1 MVLGI
6 RTYYFPIH
14 VPCSSREEK
23 ENLPNPKCTLIK
35 KCPLPRVHEGL
46 ASRYKEV
53 RGSAVRM
60 GRR

>member
-6 RTYYFPIH
+6 RTYFPIH
-14 VPCSSREEK
+14 VTCSSREEK

-46 ASRYKEV
+46 ACRYKEV

>member
-35 KCPLPRVHEGL
+35 KCPLLRVHEGL
-46 ASRYKEV
+46 AGRYKEV

-60 GRR
+60 GQR